1 MRVILYQCSLCDNSW
16 EEKNVF
22 GINVEEDGAVTLVEP
37 DDTEK
42 HICANCM
49 KAINDQLNQD
59 KSDAGYDEFDEES
72 GRGLT

>member
-22 GINVEEDGAVTLVEP
+22 GIHVEESGAVVLVEP
-37 DDTEK
+37 EDTEK

-49 KAINDQLNQD
+49 RAISDQLNQD
-59 KSDAGYDEFDEES
+59 KADGYDEES
-72 GRGLT
+72 GRGIT

>member
-22 GINVEEDGAVTLVEP
+22 GIHVDENGAVVLDEP
-37 DDTEK
+37 EETEK

-59 KSDAGYDEFDEES
+59 KSDAYDEES